1 MSNDYLLDKNINP
14 RGFNIMNVIKILFQ
28 LVIISFASVSTLAYA
43 ENNEQVKAAIEQ
55 TVAKLEQAAAAV
67 DKGEDAKA
75 IVEMV
80 LEAKQLQKPISTSDP
95 KVSIKK
101 AQGSNKLGQARTAL
115 NDGDLKNGGELVK
128 DALADYKEVKEKY
141 NATH

>member
-1 MSNDYLLDKNINP
+1 MSNDNLLDNNINP
-14 RGFNIMNVIKILFQ
+14 RGFNTMNVIKILLN
-28 LVIISFASVSTLAYA
+28 LVVISFATIGTVAYA

-55 TVAKLEQAAAAV
+55 TVAKLEQAVAAV
-67 DKGEDAKA
+67 DKGADAKA

-115 NDGDLKNGGELVK
+115 NDGDLKSGGDLVK
-128 DALADYKEVKEKY
+128 GALADYKEVKEKY

>member
-1 MSNDYLLDKNINP
+1 
-14 RGFNIMNVIKILFQ
+14 MNALKILVYLALF
-28 LVIISFASVSTLAYA
+28 SFASASSIAYA
-43 ENNEQVKAAIEQ
+43 ENNEQVKAAIDQ
-55 TVAKLEQAAAAV
+55 TVAKLEQAVAAI

-101 AQGSNKLGQARTAL
+101 SQGSNKLGQARTAF
-115 NDGDLKNGGELVK
+115 NDGDLKKGGELVNG
-128 DALADYKEVKEKY
+128 ALADYKEVKEKY

>member
-1 MSNDYLLDKNINP
+1 MSNGYLLDKNINP
-14 RGFNIMNVIKILFQ
+14 RGFNIMNAIKILFQ
-28 LVIISFASVSTLAYA
+28 LVVISFASVSTLAYA

-55 TVAKLEQAAAAV
+55 TVAKLEQAVAAV

-115 NDGDLKNGGELVK
+115 NDGDLKSGGELVK
-128 DALADYKEVKEKY
+128 GALADYKEVKEKY